1 VLSDRTGWSREASR
15 AGADA
20 AGLVNVPGAARG
32 RVEMSL
38 RVAFAGTPPFAVSA
52 LHALLAAPQTFELC
66 GVLTAPDRRAGR
78 GRKMQASAVKQVA
91 TEMNL
96 PLLQPFRI
104 CDETVE
110 TVAAWRPDF
119 LVVSAYGLILPSSLL
134 RTPQH
139 GCVNI
144 HASLLP
150 RWRGAAPIERCIEAG
165 DAETGVS
172 IMAMDEGCDTGPVF
186 EMQRVSVQPTDTLGS
201 VTEALANLGAER
213 LVDALP
219 RIAAGDLAPTAQ
231 EGANAVYATK
241 VRKQCA
247 QLNWTRTA
255 VELER
260 SVRAFNPRPVAHSWL
275 HLAPRAASSPSKPAA
290 TTTYVRIW
298 AAELLDACASG
309 GEPQAAA
316 GEILCASEAGVDV
329 RTGCGGVLRL
339 LELQPANFPR
349 QSAAEFC
356 SHVGAELAGTCFGDE
371 VPSGVVAAAAAG

>member
-1 VLSDRTGWSREASR
+1 
-15 AGADA
+15 
-20 AGLVNVPGAARG
+20 
-32 RVEMSL
+32 MSL

-52 LHALLAAPQTFELC
+52 LRALLAAPQTFELC

-91 TEMNL
+91 TEMDL
-96 PLLQPFRI
+96 PLIQPARI
-104 CDETVE
+104 CPETVDV
-110 TVAAWRPDF
+110 VAAWRPDF

-186 EMQRVSVQPTDTLGS
+186 EMHRVSVQPTDTLGS
-201 VTEALANLGAER
+201 VTEALAILGAER
-213 LVDALP
+213 LVHALP
-219 RIAAGDLAPTAQ
+219 RIAAGDLVPVEQ
-231 EGANAVYATK
+231 DGADTTYARK

-247 QLNWTRTA
+247 QLDWTRPA
-255 VELER
+255 IELQR

-275 HLAPRAASSPSKPAA
+275 HLAPRAAASSPAKPAGK
-290 TTTYVRIW
+290 TIYVRVW
-298 AAELLDACASG
+298 AAELLDARASG
-309 GEPQAAA
+309 DDPQPAA
-316 GEILCASEAGVDV
+316 GGILCASEAGVDV
-329 RTGCGGVLRL
+329 RTGCGGALRL
-339 LELQPANFPR
+339 LELQPANCPR

-356 SHVGAELAGTCFGDE
+356 SHVGAELAGACFGDE
-371 VPSGVVAAAAAG
+371 FPSGAGAAVAAG